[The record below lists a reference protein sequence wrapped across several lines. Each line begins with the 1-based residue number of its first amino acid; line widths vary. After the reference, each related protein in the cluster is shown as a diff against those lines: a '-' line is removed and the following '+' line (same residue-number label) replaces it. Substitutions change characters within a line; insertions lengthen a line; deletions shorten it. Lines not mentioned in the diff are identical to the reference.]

1 MSSTTD
7 HRPLVSV
14 IMANYRGGRYIE
26 RALDSVLAQTMRD
39 IEVIVSDDASPDDS
53 VRRVLEVQRRDSR
66 VRLVLAEGN
75 GGPAR
80 CRNRALAEASGEW
93 IALVDSDDLIHPE
106 RLERLLAA
114 AAHSKV
120 DAIADDLLYFHESG
134 APSRLLLPDAQQAP
148 LEVSAVDWILAG
160 DNGLPPLGY
169 LKPLI
174 RADAL
179 QGLRYDE
186 TLRIGEDY
194 DLMLRLL
201 LRGATLQVV
210 PEPWYFYRRHD
221 QSVSHRISGRD
232 LAAMIES
239 QQRFLAAAGPLQP
252 AVERAMTER
261 LERLGTAL
269 SFERLVG
276 AVKRRQFPAALQTAV
291 QHPMSLLR
299 LGRAAVEHVARR
311 VPHQD
316 PIIPALV
323 VLSDDC
329 DAPPAELADAV
340 LIQVPTYSPPQRP
353 IFGGAAR
360 RQVWRQVADLARGS
374 RPEILVRGAGGTYAA
389 GFIPQPAH
397 FNGGPR

>member
-1 MSSTTD
+1 MSNPID

-26 RALDSVLAQTMRD
+26 RALDSILAQTMSD

-53 VRRVLEVQRRDSR
+53 VARVLDVQRRDPR
-66 VRLVLAEGN
+66 VRLVLAQEN

-80 CRNRALAEASGEW
+80 CRNRALAEARGEW
-93 IALVDSDDLIHPE
+93 IAPVDSDDLIHPE

-114 AAHSKV
+114 AARSKV

-148 LEVSAVDWILAG
+148 LEVNAVDWILAG
-160 DNGLPPLGY
+160 NNGLPPLGY
-169 LKPLI
+169 LKPLV
-174 RADAL
+174 RTAAL

-186 TLRIGEDY
+186 TLHIGEDY

-210 PEPWYFYRRHD
+210 PEPWYFYRRHEK
-221 QSVSHRISGRD
+221 SVSHRISGHD

-239 QQRFLAAAGPLQP
+239 QQRFVATAGPLQP
-252 AVERAMTER
+252 AVERAMNER
-261 LERLGTAL
+261 LERLSSAL

-276 AVKRRQFPAALQTAV
+276 AVKGRRFPAALQTAV
-291 QHPMSLLR
+291 QHPRSLLR

-316 PIIPALV
+316 VITPALV
-323 VLSDDC
+323 ILSDD
-329 DAPPAELADAV
+329 DGATSSELADAV
-340 LIQVPTYSPPQRP
+340 LIQVPSYSPPQHGV
-353 IFGGAAR
+353 FGGAAR

-389 GFIPQPAH
+389 GFIPKPAQSVTEL
-397 FNGGPR
+397 R